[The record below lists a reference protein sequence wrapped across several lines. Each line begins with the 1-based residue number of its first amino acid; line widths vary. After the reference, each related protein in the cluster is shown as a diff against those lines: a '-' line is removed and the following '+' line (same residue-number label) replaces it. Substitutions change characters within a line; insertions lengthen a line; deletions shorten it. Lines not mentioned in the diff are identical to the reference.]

1 MDSWFKDSYT
11 IQMVLED
18 EEGKRFEENYDE
30 MSLSDFE
37 VNYGNIF
44 HKIVSIEI
52 RLKELPENEKTDD
65 GECCRN

>member
-11 IQMVLED
+11 VQMILED
-18 EEGKRFEENYDE
+18 EDGKRFEENYDE

-52 RLKELPENEKTDD
+52 RLKEMPENESPN
-65 GECCRN
+65 EVE